1 MTVRLQDF
9 QNAGD
14 LAELVGWLEH
24 GAQVGL
30 GRREL
35 MLERM
40 LGGQRPLMLWAQLH
54 QKRSLQLSGQRK
66 HQGHCQILQ
75 LLTTSCRKLRKSASD
90 RFCKPCGSRLLE
102 FPDISAKPK
111 ENGNLAMRSPPE
123 MKFVEKMQ
131 QPKGWGQ
138 GLG

>member
-75 LLTTSCRKLRKSASD
+75 LLAQQAAASCANQHQTGFASPVEAGCWNFQTSVQNRK
-90 RFCKPCGSRLLE
+90 
-102 FPDISAKPK
+102 
-111 ENGNLAMRSPPE
+111 
-123 MKFVEKMQ
+123 KMAIWQ
-131 QPKGWGQ
+131 CAVHQK
-138 GLG
+138 